1 MIWDGSRPSKHPSIL
16 LIPSNK
22 LAASAVHPVPWGI
35 WKGDP
40 GDLSRG
46 IRVLQSLEAAAVP
59 SCFSLSLSVQLSF
72 GGAGGTGNSSRCHSL
87 FFIYPGLALA
97 QSRATGS
104 AGISNLGISATA
116 ACGDG
121 DRGCVGFSLPAISC
135 QARNSFP

>member
-59 SCFSLSLSVQLSF
+59 SCFSPSLSLCSSVLEELVELGIPHGVIPCFSFTLDWRWLS
-72 GGAGGTGNSSRCHSL
+72 
-87 FFIYPGLALA
+87 PEPLAL
-97 QSRATGS
+97 
-104 AGISNLGISATA
+104 LE
-116 ACGDG
+116 
-121 DRGCVGFSLPAISC
+121 SLI
-135 QARNSFP
+135 

>member
-59 SCFSLSLSVQLSF
+59 SCFSLSLSLCAAQFWRSWWNWEFLTVSFLVFHLPWTGVGSVQSHWL
-72 GGAGGTGNSSRCHSL
+72 CW
-87 FFIYPGLALA
+87 
-97 QSRATGS
+97 
-104 AGISNLGISATA
+104 NL
-116 ACGDG
+116 
-121 DRGCVGFSLPAISC
+121 
-135 QARNSFP
+135 